1 MGIKNKEIIYG
12 VEFNPYLRIGAITV
26 TVESEDPKT
35 YMAYVELQRWTNID
49 KRIAMNNLSISLNG
63 LADKDITFKRLYELI
78 EIKLNAVK
86 AQ

>member
-12 VEFNPYLRIGAITV
+12 VEFNPYLRIGALTV
-26 TVESEDPKT
+26 TVESEEPKT

-49 KRIAMNNLSISLNG
+49 KEIPMDNLSISLNG
-63 LADKDITFKRLYELI
+63 LTDKDITFQKLYELI
-78 EIKLNAVK
+78 EIKLNAVT